1 MLKLMLK
8 IERFLQPKFL
18 LTAMILLQ
26 TLWLI
31 TGWALAY
38 RYDYVPSLQNPYKM
52 SFIIAFTLVV
62 GLMIISLPTQVLSQ
76 IRQIKEHLL
85 KNKMHLLLVL
95 GAIVLIV
102 AGIYINNLRWGS
114 DEEAFFNAAM
124 IMVEKV
130 EFFEAYAQTWM
141 ARQHPPLPHIVTGFF
156 MQIFG
161 DDLFIMRF
169 VVTLIGIATVL
180 LIYFI
185 GCELYDRQSG
195 FFAALFL
202 LSLPRFLQHS
212 TVVAGND
219 IFLTFFFTLAVFL
232 LIRLQS
238 HPSYWLSIK
247 TGVAIGMGLLS
258 KYTMILIYPMLL
270 SLLFFKRYQLKTL
283 ILHLGIISLISM
295 SLLGIWLVIAND
307 MGILSTQSQRM
318 VFHAGLEQHEG
329 VPSLFSWWR
338 IQYRL
343 KALFIEIP
351 SALGVYNIP
360 LLLLGG
366 LSLVRRRSQ
375 SDWFILLWIA
385 VVFVPIMLIL
395 PDNRYFMPAFPA
407 LAIAMAHG
415 VRLIPSVIEQTVVL
429 ALLYSMSTLYLFV
442 SL

>member
-1 MLKLMLK
+1 MLK
-8 IERFLQPKFL
+8 IEQFLQPKFL
-18 LTAMILLQ
+18 LATMILLQ
-26 TLWLI
+26 ILWL
-31 TGWALAY
+31 TMGWTLAHL
-38 RYDYVPSLQNPYKM
+38 YDIYDSVPGLQSIPKM
-52 SFIIAFTLVV
+52 AFLIMFTLVV
-62 GLMIISLPTQVLSQ
+62 GLIIIYLPTQVLSQ
-76 IRQIKEHLL
+76 MRQIREHLL
-85 KNKMHLLLVL
+85 KNERQLLLIL

-102 AGIYINNLRWGS
+102 AGIYANNLRWGS
-114 DEEAFFNAAM
+114 DEKRFFDASM
-124 IMVEKV
+124 IMVDNV
-130 EFFEAYAQTWM
+130 EFFASYAQTWM
-141 ARQHPPLPHIVTGFF
+141 ASLHPPLPSIVTGFF
-156 MQIFG
+156 MLIFG
-161 DDLFIMRF
+161 TDLFIMRL
-169 VVTLIGIATVL
+169 VVTLISIATVVL
-180 LIYFI
+180 VYFI

-195 FFAALFL
+195 FLAALFL

-238 HPSYWLSIK
+238 YLSYWLSIK
-247 TGVAIGMGLLS
+247 TGVVIGMGLLS

-283 ILHLGIISLISM
+283 IFHLGIISLISM
-295 SLLGIWLVIAND
+295 SLLGIWLIVAND
-307 MGILSTQSQRM
+307 MGILSTQSQRI

-329 VPSLFSWWR
+329 VPSLFNWWR
-338 IQYRL
+338 VQYRL

-366 LSLVRRRSQ
+366 LTLVRKRSQ
-375 SDWFILLWIA
+375 SDWFILLWIT

-407 LAIAMAHG
+407 LAIAMARG
-415 VRLIPSVIEQTVVL
+415 VKLIPSVIEKTVVL

-442 SL
+442 SF

>member
-1 MLKLMLK
+1 MLK
-8 IERFLQPKFL
+8 IEQFLQPKFL
-18 LTAMILLQ
+18 LATMILLQ
-26 TLWLI
+26 ILWL
-31 TGWALAY
+31 TMGWTLAHL
-38 RYDYVPSLQNPYKM
+38 YDIYDSVPGLQSIPKM
-52 SFIIAFTLVV
+52 AFLIMFTLVV
-62 GLMIISLPTQVLSQ
+62 GLIIIYLPTQVLSQ
-76 IRQIKEHLL
+76 MRQIREHLL
-85 KNKMHLLLVL
+85 KNERQLLLIL

-102 AGIYINNLRWGS
+102 AGIYANNLRWGS
-114 DEEAFFNAAM
+114 DEKRFFDASM
-124 IMVEKV
+124 IMVDNV
-130 EFFEAYAQTWM
+130 EFFASYAQTWM
-141 ARQHPPLPHIVTGFF
+141 ASLHPPLPSIVTGFF

-161 DDLFIMRF
+161 TDLFIMRL
-169 VVTLIGIATVL
+169 VVTLISIATVVL
-180 LIYFI
+180 VYFI

-195 FFAALFL
+195 FLAALFL

-238 HPSYWLSIK
+238 NPSYWLSIK
-247 TGVAIGMGLLS
+247 TGVVCGMGLLS

-283 ILHLGIISLISM
+283 IFHLGIISLISM

-307 MGILSTQSQRM
+307 MGILSTQSQRL
-318 VFHAGLEQHEG
+318 VFHAGLEQHDG

-338 IQYRL
+338 VQYRL

-366 LSLVRRRSQ
+366 LSFVRRRNQ

-429 ALLYSMSTLYLFV
+429 ALLYSTSTLYLFV
-442 SL
+442 SF